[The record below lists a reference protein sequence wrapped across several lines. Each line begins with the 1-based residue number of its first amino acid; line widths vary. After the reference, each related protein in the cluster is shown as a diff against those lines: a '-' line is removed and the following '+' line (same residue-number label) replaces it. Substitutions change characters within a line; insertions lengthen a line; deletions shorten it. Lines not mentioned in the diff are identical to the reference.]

1 VLEAHSDNSRMN
13 DEKKLRVLMVCLGNI
28 CRSPTAEAVLRH
40 KLRER
45 GLERSVEVDSA
56 GISDWHEGAPPDL
69 RSQEHAVRRGYDLS
83 AQRSRPVAQADYGR
97 FDLLLAMDDDNL
109 DQLRASCPPADRPK
123 LRRLMEFARRSK
135 RRVVPDP
142 YTGGEDHFEEVLDL
156 IEDACDGLADHVE
169 TLLRTGTS

>member
-1 VLEAHSDNSRMN
+1 MDASDSPR
-13 DEKKLRVLMVCLGNI
+13 LRVLMVCLGNI

-45 GLERSVEVDSA
+45 GLDRAVAVDSA
-56 GISDWHEGAPPDL
+56 GTSDWHEGAPPDQ

-83 AQRSRPVAQADYGR
+83 DQRSRPVAQSDYAR

-109 DQLRASCPPADRPK
+109 DQLRASCPPAAEPK
-123 LRRLMEFARRSK
+123 LGRLMEYARRSK
-135 RRVVPDP
+135 RKVVPDP

-156 IEDACDGLADHVE
+156 IEDACDGLADHLE
-169 TLLRTGTS
+169 TLLRAGTS